1 MVEVKKVED
10 DLTVRLEA
18 IRARAIFE
26 RVKHKRRRRE
36 SNERKKAED
45 KRAIDCL
52 QYALMV
58 VQHEKVSN
66 VAQQTKRVKINGKP
80 QK

>member
-1 MVEVKKVED
+1 LVEVKKVED
-10 DLTVRLEA
+10 DLKVRLKT
-18 IRARAIFE
+18 RAIFD
-26 RVKHKRRRRE
+26 RVEHKRRRRE
-36 SNERKKAED
+36 FNERKKAED